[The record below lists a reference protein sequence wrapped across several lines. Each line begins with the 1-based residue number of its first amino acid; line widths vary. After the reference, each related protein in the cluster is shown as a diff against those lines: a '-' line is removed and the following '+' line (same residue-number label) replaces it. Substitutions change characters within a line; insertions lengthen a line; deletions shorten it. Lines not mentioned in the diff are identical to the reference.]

1 MMPIRSHPMGG
12 PPTQISNLKSLIP
25 FAASGIHKGVL
36 RHRILPAFVLLMLPL
51 APARGQTPQ
60 RIIQQVVDT
69 ERAAN
74 QSDHSQWIY
83 LDHSVKPKEKLLR
96 WVATTPQGNVD
107 RILVKDGRELAESDQ
122 QAFIQKFVRD
132 PHAQKKQLAENAH
145 DYQQVDDL
153 LRLLPDG
160 FVWTVLKTTP
170 EETTLHFS
178 PNPNFHPPTREARVF
193 AAATG
198 ELIADNRQHR
208 IRNVH
213 GTLVHDVTF
222 GGGILGR
229 LKQGGSF
236 AIEQQQVAPSLWQ
249 LTLIHIH
256 LDGSALLFKSIS
268 FQQDDDRSRFTE
280 QPSSPTLEQAAIAVM
295 HQPGS
300 AQQQSIVEGK

>member
-1 MMPIRSHPMGG
+1 VHFPRH
-12 PPTQISNLKSLIP
+12 LVAL
-25 FAASGIHKGVL
+25 AVL
-36 RHRILPAFVLLMLPL
+36 ALVPPL
-51 APARGQTPQ
+51 ARAQTAQ
-60 RIIQQVVDT
+60 QIIQQVIDT
-69 ERAAN
+69 ERTEN
-74 QSDHSQWIY
+74 KNDHSQWIY
-83 LDHSVKPKEKLLR
+83 LDHSVKPKEQLLS
-96 WVATTPQGNVD
+96 WVATTPNGDVNRV
-107 RILVKDGRELAESDQ
+107 LVKNGQELSEPDQ
-122 QAFIQKFVRD
+122 RTLIQKFVHD

-170 EETTLHFS
+170 EETTLHFV
-178 PNPNFHPPTREARVF
+178 PNPNFRPPTHEARVF

-198 ELIADNRQHR
+198 ELIADNHQHR
-208 IRNVH
+208 IRSVH

-222 GGGILGR
+222 GGGLLGR

-268 FQQDDDRSRFTE
+268 FQQEEDRSRFTQ
-280 QPSSPTLEQAAIAVM
+280 QPGTPTLDQAAEAVL

-300 AQQQSIVEGK
+300 ATQQTASASK